1 MGLPVRSGGLARLI
15 DVGGASDYAAHA
27 VAGFRSWRG
36 RGGAEMA
43 GIRRAL
49 VSVSDKTGVVELGRA
64 LAAGGVII
72 LSTGGTSRALR
83 DAGVS
88 VTDVSEYTESP
99 EIMEGRVK
107 TLHPRVHG
115 GILMR
120 DLPSDRDELT
130 RIGGAPIDLV
140 VCNLYPFAATLARGA
155 GHDEVIEN
163 IDIGG
168 PCMIRAAAKNHAR
181 VTVVVDPADYARVAA
196 AASTGTTLGVR
207 AELAAKAFAH
217 VADYDRAIADYLVA
231 RKLES

>member
-1 MGLPVRSGGLARLI
+1 
-15 DVGGASDYAAHA
+15 
-27 VAGFRSWRG
+27 
-36 RGGAEMA
+36 MA

-49 VSVSDKTGVVELGRA
+49 VSVSDKTGVVELCKG
-64 LAAGGVII
+64 LVEHGVII

-83 DAGVS
+83 ESGVR
-88 VTDVSEYTESP
+88 VTDVSEYTDSP
-99 EIMEGRVK
+99 EIVEGRTK
-107 TLHPRVHG
+107 PLHPSVHG

-120 DLPSDRDELT
+120 DLRSDRDELA

-155 GHDEVIEN
+155 GHDEIIEN

-181 VTVVVDPADYARVAA
+181 VTIAVDPSDYARVAA
-196 AASTGTTLGVR
+196 AASTGTSERVR

-217 VADYDRAIADYLVA
+217 VADYDRAIADYLA
-231 RKLES
+231 HKLES